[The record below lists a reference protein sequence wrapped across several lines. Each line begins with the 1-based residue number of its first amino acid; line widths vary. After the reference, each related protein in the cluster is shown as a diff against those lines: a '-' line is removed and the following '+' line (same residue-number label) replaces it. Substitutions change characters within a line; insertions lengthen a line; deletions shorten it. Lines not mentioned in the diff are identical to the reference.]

1 VYGQA
6 FFRVVLDLSRGWA
19 PPARTYFFLIF
30 TPISTCA
37 SKHEHATKF
46 ILCCFQVTIETLR
59 LLQCL
64 LEKPVENILDSLL
77 LKHLADRS
85 YFKQTTVVNGVGTQ
99 VNGDVNTTSRD
110 EDIKVNELD
119 RIELEK
125 IVNRSVTQIS
135 S

>member
-1 VYGQA
+1 VGTP
-6 FFRVVLDLSRGWA
+6 LHEHISPLHEHIS
-19 PPARTYFFLIF
+19 PPARTYFSLIL

-37 SKHEHATKF
+37 SKHEHTTKF

-85 YFKQTTVVNGVGTQ
+85 YFKQTTVVNGEGTQ